1 MLGQAEELADIG
13 KNRWRIF
20 SRIEF
25 CSLNLQVVFLIL
37 IIAEIIIDSSSLPT
51 LSATFFVKS
60 KQFKVHCT
68 LRQKEARTGP
78 MWNGPQ
84 TPPRMKRL
92 KNKAQPESEAD
103 QNSEGTITKGA
114 AAREGDYRGEAG
126 GASRRCWVVQPLR
139 LRREMAKSKLTPQQM
154 PEQQKQSSGSWGKHK
169 TNHAS
174 GWTKAILAS
183 NTLVGNETLRWAILE
198 IRGKMLGNIYL

>member
-114 AAREGDYRGEAG
+114 AAREEGTIEERLVVLQG
-126 GASRRCWVVQPLR
+126 GAGWCSLCGCGAKWLKANWRRNKCQSS
-139 LRREMAKSKLTPQQM
+139 KSKAAAAEENTRPTTRVVG
-154 PEQQKQSSGSWGKHK
+154 PRRSWLLILL
-169 TNHAS
+169 
-174 GWTKAILAS
+174 WVTKLWDELFS
-183 NTLVGNETLRWAILE
+183 
-198 IRGKMLGNIYL
+198 K